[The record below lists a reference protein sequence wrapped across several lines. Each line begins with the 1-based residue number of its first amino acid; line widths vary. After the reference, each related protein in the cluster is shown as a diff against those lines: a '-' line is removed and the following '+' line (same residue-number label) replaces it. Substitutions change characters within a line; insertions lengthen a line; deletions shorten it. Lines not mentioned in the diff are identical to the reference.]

1 MSKNHLKKIS
11 KEFIAEVISDIERY
25 DAAVKRNLKS
35 STQDDLAIKQ
45 FQDLRDEGVKLLLDY
60 LVENGNKDLLK
71 QYVQN
76 LDVPV
81 AA

>member
-1 MSKNHLKKIS
+1 MKSSKKINR
-11 KEFIAEVISDIERY
+11 KLIADVISDIERY

-35 STQDDLAIKQ
+35 PIKDDLAIKQ
-45 FQDLRDEGVKLLLDY
+45 FQDLRDNSVKTLLDY
-60 LVENGNKDLLK
+60 LVENVNKDLLK